1 MRLRVL
7 SALGLV
13 VSLVVPA
20 SAMAGAFSGT
30 NGWITYQSGG
40 MSGVVVK
47 GIKPDGSTVTFA
59 SGIKDT
65 PAWSADGS
73 KIVWEESQSI
83 KAASPTGENAVTVL
97 TGAAINSGA
106 GASMSTGSLTISA
119 DGSKVAF
126 EANCDIYVV
135 AAQANQSVSASDKV
149 VDGSSPSTCAMTPS
163 FSSSGAL
170 AYARHGGTGSCS
182 GRISVRVVTTPT
194 PGTPTFGTEVSG
206 ACEPQGAATWSPDGT
221 KLLYAERV
229 IGQPDLLIRINPDGT
244 GQTTLYTSTAASI
257 GQSPTYSPDGTKIVF
272 SEGSGFGAP
281 LTLHTSNADG
291 TGVASLSVSIGGTA
305 AASWGPDVSLTPGGG
320 GSSSTTTPTVTT
332 TAATTTPATGAPA
345 PGPALK
351 VSDIPAEIT
360 LDLGASTGGTA
371 DQPITAEVPC
381 TAPEGQLL
389 DRCTVNVT
397 APQYVL
403 LGQGDGINVR
413 ADKKV
418 SIGKATVKAKSGRKT
433 IIVKVKINQRGR
445 TALKRNLKITAT
457 VGLTAITVANL
468 RSTGDAETTM
478 RLPTQLISPASGIF
492 DSGSTTLN
500 KAGVAFVNRLAALLP
515 KAPKSMVFIGFT
527 DITGVPG
534 DNRWIADRRAKAVR
548 DALEAKGIDPA
559 KSSIEVK
566 AARSPRDDNATDQGR
581 ERNRRVSIRIT
592 Y

>member
-1 MRLRVL
+1 LKSKPL
-7 SALGLV
+7 LALGLV
-13 VSLVVPA
+13 VLFLAPA

-30 NGWITYQSGG
+30 NGWISYTPNTPPP
-40 MSGVVVK
+40 VAVK

-59 SGIKDT
+59 SAIKGT

-73 KIVWEESQSI
+73 KIAWEESQAI

-106 GASMSTGSLTISA
+106 GGSMSTGSLTISA

-126 EANCDIYVV
+126 AANCDIYVV
-135 AAQANQSVSASDKV
+135 TAQANQTVGTTDRV
-149 VDGSSPSTCAMTPS
+149 VDGATGGTCARNPS

-170 AYARHGGTGSCS
+170 AYIRDGGTGACAGYS
-182 GRISVRVVTTPT
+182 SVRVITSPT
-194 PGTPTFGTEVSG
+194 PGAPGFGNELSAT
-206 ACEPQGAATWSPDGT
+206 CEPRGAATWSPDGT
-221 KLLYAERV
+221 KVIYAYA
-229 IGQPDLLIRINPDGT
+229 IGASPDQLIRINADGT
-244 GQTTLYTSTAASI
+244 SKTTIYTSTDQAI
-257 GQSPTYSPDGTKIVF
+257 GPTPSYSPDGTKIVI
-272 SEGSGFGAP
+272 SEGGDFTSR
-281 LTLHTSNADG
+281 TLHTLNADG
-291 TGVASLSVSIGGTA
+291 TGVSSLAVTVTTTDA
-305 AASWGPDVSLTPGGG
+305 ATWGPDVNVTPGGS
-320 GSSSTTTPTVTT
+320 GSSSTTSPS
-332 TAATTTPATGAPA
+332 ATTTTPTSTTGKPT

-351 VSDIPAEIT
+351 VNDIPAEIT
-360 LDLGASTGGTA
+360 LDIGASTGSA
-371 DQPITAEVPC
+371 NQPITAEVPC
-381 TAPEGQLL
+381 NAPEGQLL

-418 SIGKATVKAKSGRKT
+418 SIGKATVKAKSGKKT

-445 TALKRNLKITAT
+445 KALKRNLKIEAT
-457 VGLTAITVANL
+457 VGLTAITVSNQ

-478 RLPTQLISPASGIF
+478 RLPTQLVSPAAGIF
-492 DSGSTTLN
+492 DSNSTTLN
-500 KAGVAFVNRLAALLP
+500 TAGVAFVNRLAALLP
-515 KAPKSMVFIGFT
+515 KAPKNMVFIGFT

-559 KSSIEVK
+559 TSSIEVK
-566 AARSPRDDNATDQGR
+566 ASTSPRDDNATEKGR